1 MEYSSVIIKQF
12 SNNKY
17 TESIIKFIMELMNNN
32 DKLQKNIDDI
42 MTFFDYLNNEQ
53 DEMTIEQR
61 KLYLDY
67 FNWMIKNSFGTFD
80 NTLSDY
86 LFTSIDSTDL
96 WSNIIETSKEL
107 NDDQTTYKV
116 LNIISYIIPE
126 LIDRECL
133 TDETLIESIH
143 EIIDDNE
150 ETENMNI
157 QERIILLKCILQNVE

>member
-1 MEYSSVIIKQF
+1 
-12 SNNKY
+12 
-17 TESIIKFIMELMNNN
+17 
-32 DKLQKNIDDI
+32 
-42 MTFFDYLNNEQ
+42 
-53 DEMTIEQR
+53 MTIEQR

-86 LFTSIDSTDL
+86 LFTSIDSADL
-96 WSNIIETSKEL
+96 CSNIIETSKEL

-150 ETENMNI
+150 ETENMNT